1 MHRALRPP
9 LLLLAALPLLALAL
23 AHPAPS
29 AAASCGATS
38 AENTY
43 CLEPAEIESGESI
56 KHPETPTTH
65 HHAKPAHHSTTP
77 KSGDEAAEKAEPGS
91 EAEPKSGEGHH
102 SKVAPPAK
110 GGNHPGG
117 GKPGHHAVAKHPAT
131 THQGAGKSTSPKSE
145 GPTTKG
151 VPASASTGGSS
162 PVLPILVAVVVLAA
176 ISIGIVVYRERKGG
190 NGPAGYTGAR
200 G

>member
-38 AENTY
+38 AEKTY

-65 HHAKPAHHSTTP
+65 HHAKPVHHSTSP
-77 KSGDEAAEKAEPGS
+77 KSGDEAAEKNEPGS
-91 EAEPKSGEGHH
+91 ESEPKSGEGHH

-131 THQGAGKSTSPKSE
+131 HQGAGKSTAPKSE